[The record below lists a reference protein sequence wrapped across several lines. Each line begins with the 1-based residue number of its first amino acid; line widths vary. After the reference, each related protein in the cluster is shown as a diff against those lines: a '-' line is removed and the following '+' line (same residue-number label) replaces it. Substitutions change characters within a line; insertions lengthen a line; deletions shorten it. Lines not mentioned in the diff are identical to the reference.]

1 MSLRHTDLSTYNL
14 TSKVRCP
21 IYSYH
26 SLGTLYFAAYPILGS
41 EETAIRDTMGKVKVE
56 DQFFNYFAA
65 SEPLLTAPNMESP
78 GLDSLGDFVR
88 TPLELSPS
96 PEILYDFKASAS
108 YVAERHRYH
117 DAEPGEL
124 WLSAKKNEVPWPVVI
139 CDEEML
145 QVLLKGR
152 DRPVNARQEDG
163 TWRNR
168 YGPGG
173 HLADQR
179 CFPTMRLGSTV
190 L

>member
-1 MSLRHTDLSTYNL
+1 
-14 TSKVRCP
+14 
-21 IYSYH
+21 
-26 SLGTLYFAAYPILGS
+26 
-41 EETAIRDTMGKVKVE
+41 
-56 DQFFNYFAA
+56 
-65 SEPLLTAPNMESP
+65 MEKP
-78 GLDSLGDFVR
+78 GLNLLGDFVR
-88 TPLELSPS
+88 TPLELSPCPS
-96 PEILYDFKASAS
+96 EGFHIF
-108 YVAERHRYH
+108 YVAERHECR

-124 WLSAKKNEVPWPVVI
+124 WLSAKKNEEPWPVVV
-139 CDEEML
+139 CDEEKL

-163 TWRNR
+163 TWRNQ